1 MAMQLCA
8 AATSLAKAVRPP
20 DKIRI
25 PLFLTQNTAC
35 KKTAEAVFYS
45 GNVTAEITSW
55 L

>member
-20 DKIRI
+20 DNPI

-35 KKTAEAVFYS
+35 KKTAEAVFLQRQRN
-45 GNVTAEITSW
+45 G
-55 L
+55 